1 VILLIKEKLLLL
13 LYKNKVKTKKENL
26 LEKFKHLLLLKG
38 LVDLVTKEMEQL
50 KKFLKDQKDKLM

>member
-1 VILLIKEKLLLL
+1 VILQIKEKLLLL